1 MATVKPHPVTGGTAD
16 AAGSSPAALALPAA
30 IRSSAIAV
38 SGLRKAHGDKI
49 VLDGIDLDVRKGTV
63 FSLLGP
69 NGAGK
74 TTLFNLISGIYL
86 PSAGEMSFQGKS
98 IRRLKPHQI
107 SRLGI
112 GRTFQIVR
120 PFQNLDVET
129 NVLVAYGHR
138 FYPSLWKSAGPF
150 RQPEFLKE
158 VQTLIQRAGLQS
170 YTKHTA
176 KNLPLGF
183 KKRLEIA
190 RALALEPRLL
200 LLDEPSAGLRFEES
214 AQLME
219 LIRQVRDQGIGV
231 LLIEHNM
238 QVVMDLCKRIV
249 VLDHGA
255 KIAEGSPKE
264 IRSNPLV
271 IQAYLGKET

>member
-1 MATVKPHPVTGGTAD
+1 MT
-16 AAGSSPAALALPAA
+16 L
-30 IRSSAIAV
+30 
-38 SGLRKAHGDKI
+38 
-49 VLDGIDLDVRKGTV
+49 LDVRTLSKEFGGLRALDGVSFT
-63 FSLLGP
+63 SQGGEILGIIGP

-74 TTLFNLISGIYL
+74 TTLFNLISGVYP
-86 PSAGEMSFQGKS
+86 PSGGEISFQGKS
-98 IRRLKPHQI
+98 ILRLKAHQI

-112 GRTFQIVR
+112 ARTFQIVR

-138 FYPSLWKSAGPF
+138 FYPSFWRSTGPF
-150 RQPEFLKE
+150 RQAPFLRE
-158 VQTLIQRAGLQS
+158 VQTLVHRAGLQA
-170 YTKHTA
+170 YTKHMA

-190 RALALEPRLL
+190 RALALRPRLL
-200 LLDEPSAGLRFEES
+200 LLDEPSAGLRFEEA

-255 KIAEGSPKE
+255 KIAEGSPEE

>member
-1 MATVKPHPVTGGTAD
+1 MT
-16 AAGSSPAALALPAA
+16 L
-30 IRSSAIAV
+30 
-38 SGLRKAHGDKI
+38 
-49 VLDGIDLDVRKGTV
+49 LDVRALSKEFDGLRALDGVSFTAEGGEI
-63 FSLLGP
+63 LGIIGP

-74 TTLFNLISGIYL
+74 TTLFNLISGIYP
-86 PSAGEMSFQGKS
+86 PSGGEINFHGKS
-98 IRRLKPHQI
+98 ILRLKSHQV

-129 NVLVAYGHR
+129 NVLVAFGHR
-138 FYPSLWKSAGPF
+138 FYPSLWRSTGRV
-150 RQPEFLKE
+150 RQPETLKD
-158 VQTLIQRAGLQS
+158 VQTLIESAGLDTYAKQL
-170 YTKHTA
+170 A

-190 RALALEPRLL
+190 RALALKPRLL

-238 QVVMDLCKRIV
+238 HVVMDLCKRIV
-249 VLDHGA
+249 VLDHGS
-255 KIAEGSPKE
+255 KIAEGSPEE
-264 IRSNPLV
+264 IRSNSLV
-271 IQAYLGKET
+271 IQAYLGKEA

>member
-1 MATVKPHPVTGGTAD
+1 MILLDVESLSKEFD
-16 AAGSSPAALALPAA
+16 
-30 IRSSAIAV
+30 
-38 SGLRKAHGDKI
+38 GLRA
-49 VLDGIDLDVRKGTV
+49 LDQVSFRAEAGEILGII
-63 FSLLGP
+63 GP

-74 TTLFNLISGIYL
+74 TTLFNLISGIY
-86 PSAGEMSFQGKS
+86 PSSAGKINFFGKS
-98 IRRLKPHQI
+98 ILRMKPHQI
-107 SRLGI
+107 SSLGI

-129 NVLVAYGHR
+129 NVLVAFGHR
-138 FYPSLWKSAGPF
+138 FYPSFWKSTGPF
-150 RQPEFLKE
+150 RKTETLSE
-158 VQTLIQRAGLQS
+158 VQRIIERAGLRS
-170 YTKHTA
+170 YSKQIA

-190 RALALEPRLL
+190 RALALDPRLL

-214 AQLME
+214 RQLME
-219 LIRQVRDQGIGV
+219 LIRQLRDQGIGV

-249 VLDHGA
+249 VLDHGS
-255 KIAEGSPKE
+255 KIAEGSPEE

-271 IQAYLGKET
+271 IQAYLGKEA

>member
-1 MATVKPHPVTGGTAD
+1 MILLDVISLSKEFD
-16 AAGSSPAALALPAA
+16 
-30 IRSSAIAV
+30 
-38 SGLRKAHGDKI
+38 GLRA
-49 VLDGIDLDVRKGTV
+49 LDGVS
-63 FSLLGP
+63 FSAEDGEILGIIGP

-74 TTLFNLISGIYL
+74 TTLFNLVSGLYS
-86 PSAGEMSFQGKS
+86 PTRGEINFQGMS
-98 IRRLKPHQI
+98 ILRLKPYQI

-120 PFQNLDVET
+120 PFSNLEVET
-129 NVLVAYGHR
+129 NILVAIGHR
-138 FYPSLWKSAGPF
+138 FYPSLWKSTGPF
-150 RQPEFLKE
+150 RQPDILVEA
-158 VQTLIQRAGLQS
+158 QGLLERTGLRS
-170 YTKHTA
+170 YAKQLA
-176 KNLPLGF
+176 KNLPLGI

-190 RALALEPRLL
+190 RALALRPRLL

-249 VLDHGA
+249 VLDHGS
-255 KIAEGSPKE
+255 KIAEGSPE
-264 IRSNPLV
+264 DIRSNPQV
-271 IQAYLGKET
+271 IEAYLGKEA

>member
-1 MATVKPHPVTGGTAD
+1 MTLLEVKSLSKEFD
-16 AAGSSPAALALPAA
+16 
-30 IRSSAIAV
+30 
-38 SGLRKAHGDKI
+38 GLRALEGVSFTAKGGEI
-49 VLDGIDLDVRKGTV
+49 LGII
-63 FSLLGP
+63 GP

-74 TTLFNLISGIYL
+74 TTLFNLISGIY
-86 PSAGEMSFQGKS
+86 PSSAGEINFQGKS
-98 IRRLKPHQI
+98 ILRMKAHQI
-107 SRLGI
+107 SCLGI

-129 NVLVAYGHR
+129 NVLVAFGHR
-138 FYPSLWKSAGPF
+138 FYPSFWKSTGPI
-150 RQPEFLKE
+150 RQPEILKE
-158 VQTLIQRAGLQS
+158 VETLIERAGLRP
-170 YTKHTA
+170 YTKHIA

-190 RALALEPRLL
+190 RALALNPRLL
-200 LLDEPSAGLRFEES
+200 LLDEPSAGLQFEES
-214 AQLME
+214 AQLMG

-249 VLDHGA
+249 VLDHGT
-255 KIAEGSPKE
+255 KIAEGSPEE

-271 IQAYLGKET
+271 IQAYLGKEA